1 MRRFRLGIVRLA
13 VLGLAAAAVS
23 CGAPDPSGD
32 GAAGQFRPISPREA
46 DLWDRQT
53 TENAAILRE
62 ITDEFNAQSAGLPVK
77 IVQSGNYGDIYQKT
91 TAAIKARAV
100 PAMAVAY
107 GNMTV
112 EYAREGAV
120 AALDAYIGDPELG
133 LSAAE
138 LADFFPAVLEQNRYP
153 EYDGAMLSFPY
164 TKTVLVMY
172 FNTGVLGAA
181 GISAPPATW
190 DEFLAQC
197 RAVRQKTGKH
207 GISLDVDASTLNA
220 MIMSFGGDIVKDG
233 RPFYGSDAARRAFEL
248 IATLFHEELA
258 FMNPPRTFGDQ
269 TAFGNDEIAFSFR
282 PGSSLPYYRLVKNG
296 NDGWGVARL
305 PQADPARPATVL
317 YGANISVFR
326 ASPEHERAAW
336 AFLKYF
342 NSPEVNARWAVA
354 TGYLPS
360 RKSATEER
368 VLQDF
373 WAEWEYNR
381 VAFDCLEFARS
392 EPNLAGWQTVRSL
405 LEKAATEVVTGM
417 NGPGQALASLQ
428 AEIDAQYAR

>member
-1 MRRFRLGIVRLA
+1 MGQLRYCAIV
-13 VLGLAAAAVS
+13 LAAACVS
-23 CGAPDPSGD
+23 CNAPDAND
-32 GAAGQFRPISPREA
+32 TRGAASGGFKPINAREA

-62 ITDEFNAQSAGLPVK
+62 ITDEFNATHTGLPIR

-91 TAAIKARAV
+91 TAAIKARTV

-120 AALDAYIGDPELG
+120 VTLDDYVRDPETG
-133 LSAAE
+133 YSEAE

-153 EYDGAMLSFPY
+153 EFDGAMLSFPY

-172 FNTGVLGAA
+172 FNTDVLGAA
-181 GISAPPATW
+181 GITGPPATW

-197 RAVRQKTGKH
+197 RTVKEKTGKH
-207 GISLDVDASTLNA
+207 GISLDVDASTLNGI
-220 MIMSFGGDIVKDG
+220 IMSHGGEIVREG
-233 RPFYGSDAARRAFEL
+233 RPYYLTDAARAAFEL
-248 IATLFHEELA
+248 IATLFREELA

-282 PGSSLPYYRLVKNG
+282 PSSSLPYYKLVKEG
-296 NDGWGVARL
+296 TSGWGVARI
-305 PQADPARPATVL
+305 PQHDPANPATVL
-317 YGANISVFR
+317 YGANVSVFR
-326 ASPEHERAAW
+326 ASPEHERASW
-336 AFLKYF
+336 SFLKYF
-342 NSPEVNARWAVA
+342 NTPEVNARWAVE

-360 RKSATEER
+360 RRSATEEP
-368 VLQDF
+368 VLQQF

-405 LEKAATEVVTGM
+405 LEKGATEVATGM
-417 NGPGQALASLQ
+417 REPDAALESLQ
-428 AEIDAQYAR
+428 SQIDAVNARR